1 MKKILAFLFV
11 FSTFATPCAAQWKT
25 AAYNDQILAFGVH
38 DTNFFVSSNG
48 GVNRYAPWQ
57 GAFQWV
63 ESDGGIDFT
72 NENVT
77 SFASLGTYFFA
88 GCVEGGLYRSTND
101 GASWNQLQSDG
112 PVYSNG
118 TYLFG
123 NSLSSAYRSRDNG
136 SNWQTMNCPE
146 ASSYAS
152 IGSYIFAIANNGLM
166 RSTDTGNTWTKISPP
181 FIGTMTVMG
190 SLLFMADT
198 GSVSVSAD
206 SGTKWQAL
214 PVDTAGEY
222 ERVTVLVTD
231 GKNLFAGTPNGVLV
245 STDSGHSWR
254 NGGEDGLPSKGIL
267 TLGVF
272 DTLLF
277 CQVQGARGQLYTA
290 VRPISQMV
298 DTTPSAVQVIAPP
311 SDTIAVYPNPAT
323 ETVTI
328 LAGGTSIYGVSVMNV
343 LGENVLDMPN
353 LRESDI
359 TLDLSKI
366 PSGTYF
372 LQIETG
378 NGSVLRKVVIQR

>member
-1 MKKILAFLFV
+1 M
-11 FSTFATPCAAQWKT
+11 
-25 AAYNDQILAFGVH
+25 H
-38 DTNFFVSSNG
+38 DTDFFISTPGAVSRSTIGNPIYG
-48 GVNRYAPWQ
+48 
-57 GAFQWV
+57 V

-166 RSTDTGNTWTKISPP
+166 RSTDTGNTWAKISPP

-198 GSVSVSAD
+198 GSVAVTTD
-206 SGTKWQAL
+206 SGTKWQTF

-231 GKNLFAGTPNGVLV
+231 GKNLFAGTGNGVLV
-245 STDSGHSWR
+245 SQDSGRSWR
-254 NGGEDGLPSKGIL
+254 NGGEQGLPSNAIL

-277 CQVQGARGQLYTA
+277 TQVQGSRGQLYTA
-290 VRPISQMV
+290 VIPISELTKPDSPASV
-298 DTTPSAVQVIAPP
+298 VQLQT
-311 SDTIAVYPNPAT
+311 SDSLSIYPNPASDV
-323 ETVTI
+323 VTI
-328 LAGGTSIYGVSVMNV
+328 TSGSTSIYSVSVLNV
-343 LGENVLDMPN
+343 LGESVSDESN

-359 TLDLSKI
+359 TLDLSKL

-372 LQIETG
+372 LQIQTT
-378 NGSVLRKVVIQR
+378 NGIVLRKVVIQH